1 MLGGLALAPLLSAAA
16 GGESAVGAGAEENM
30 LRLLYQ
36 LFVVLLATRAL
47 AEASA
52 TRG

>member
-16 GGESAVGAGAEENM
+16 GGESTVGAGAEETM
-30 LRLLYQ
+30 LRLLYR
-36 LFVVLLATRAL
+36 LFVVLLVTRAL
-47 AEASA
+47 GEASA